1 LSSEDRGKKFRG
13 SIDFAL
19 GQADNLPVL
28 PEVFECPRCERQFV
42 IDEPPEG
49 YAIVHCPQCG
59 RYLGERDLS
68 YVLRSEIDELIE
80 RLEFERHRLE
90 NDAAVYG
97 MTDCEAEM
105 KLYGREIPG
114 AIAVLRETIGKLRKM
129 SESFRPAAMK
139 TP

>member
-1 LSSEDRGKKFRG
+1 M
-13 SIDFAL
+13 
-19 GQADNLPVL
+19 L
-28 PEVFECPRCERQFV
+28 PEVFECPRCERQFIV
-42 IDEPPEG
+42 DETSDG

-68 YVLRSEIDELIE
+68 YVLRSEIDELVE
-80 RLEFERHRLE
+80 RLEFERNRLE

-114 AIAVLRETIGKLRKM
+114 AIGVLRETIQKLRAM
-129 SESFRPAAMK
+129 SESYRPAPSKARER
-139 TP
+139 